1 MSSKTTIA
9 VDKSLRKLIKK
20 LAAWLDISQG
30 EVIKRAIAE
39 YEKKILTQN
48 KRLDKNDDDIKI
60 KIQEILK
67 ASTESVWMKDQKTK
81 EIQQKLLKDI
91 ESLDDYLLN
100 NWDTGLEL

>member
-67 ASTESVWMKDQKTK
+67 ASTESVWMKDQETK